1 MRRPSLNRQKE
12 PDVKDHPGQRL
23 RQAIIDEKPLQL
35 PGVINPYAAKLAE
48 SVGFKAL
55 YLSGAGIANANFAL
69 PDLAMTSLNDVV
81 TCVEHTANATPLPLL
96 VDADTGWGSPLNV
109 RRSFQLLSQAGA
121 AGAHIEDQT
130 ESKRCGHRQG
140 KQLIST
146 HEMVAKIQAAKEG
159 ANHDS
164 FVVMARTDAF
174 AVEGEKGAIDRAL
187 AYQAA
192 GADALFIEAL
202 TTLEQYAKFT
212 KALKVPVLANITEFG
227 KTPLFTKQEL
237 AGVGVSIILYPLSA
251 FRAMNAAALKVFTA
265 IRAQGT
271 QQSVI
276 ELMQNR
282 NELYH
287 FLNYEKYEKELDSY
301 FKIME
306 QENGDN

>member
-1 MRRPSLNRQKE
+1 MR
-12 PDVKDHPGQRL
+12 DHPGRLL

-35 PGVINPYAAKLAE
+35 PGVINPYAAKLAQ

-55 YLSGAGIANANFAL
+55 YLSGAGIANANFGL
-69 PDLAMTSLNDVV
+69 PDLALTSLNDVV
-81 TCVEHTANATPLPLL
+81 SWVQQTVNATTLPIL

-140 KQLIST
+140 KQLISI
-146 HEMVAKIQAAKEG
+146 HEMQAKISAAKEG
-159 ANHDS
+159 VNDDA

-174 AVEGEKGAIDRAL
+174 AVEGEKGALDRAL

-202 TTLEQYAKFT
+202 TSIEQYALFT
-212 KALKVPVLANITEFG
+212 KAVSVPVLANITEFG
-227 KTPLFTKQEL
+227 KTPLFTKEEL
-237 AGVGVSIILYPLSA
+237 ASVGVSIILYPLSA
-251 FRAMNAAALKVFTA
+251 FRAMNAAALKVFSA
-265 IRAQGT
+265 IRNEGT

-276 ELMQNR
+276 DLMQTR
-282 NELYH
+282 EALYEV
-287 FLNYEKYEKELDSY
+287 LNYEHYEQELDSY

-306 QENGDN
+306 Q